1 MNGYLLLAIE
11 LAAILVVCVGVAL
24 FLGWVLGKRSA
35 RAKLAAEQDSSSTPE
50 TDALKASRVNEKKE
64 PTPLTSRAVPVI
76 AQTSPVTAQSPSPIV
91 ASASDPRQPVSSP
104 SPFAPSPSPTGN
116 TTPAATGT
124 AQPDPLNDHTISDD
138 SDVDTHMIPRISDQA
153 TSPAPE
159 PKAADPRLLEAEA
172 RANEAETKARDAETK
187 AREAEARVEEANQRA
202 REAEAKAQEA
212 EAKVEEAEAKVEEAG
227 QQITQADQRVTEA
240 EAKAQ
245 EADQMARAAE
255 TRAAE
260 AETRAQEANQHI
272 NDAEQARRQVV
283 ELEERINKQEI
294 DMARLENRA
303 TTAWDKTMPTLIE
316 RIESL
321 EDDLS
326 HARREAAELQAM
338 LTSERDQAT
347 PAPAPE
353 ADAEEE
359 ASEAEPVH
367 EDPVDEDTGQT
378 EVIKED
384 SWQTIGPGTG
394 AAQETP
400 IAFAS
405 STLPS
410 MQPAKEH
417 EEEDADTEPE
427 QDEESEDLE
436 SAEETADAK
445 ADAPEEAESASV
457 TAENATTEDAPAEDA
472 AKEAEPASVTAEDAA
487 TEDGSAEAVD
497 TDPVDESDKHEE
509 QQPTAEESVTEESA
523 EGEEPVVPSHEQLAP
538 TAAVEHEVEI
548 PDHDTQDEEPE
559 AHDEE
564 PEAHDEEPEDLE
576 PAAETT
582 DAKDDTP
589 EEAESASVTAENAT
603 TEDAPAEDAAKEAEP
618 ASVTAE
624 DAATEDGSAE
634 AVDTDPVDESDKHEE
649 QQPTAEESVTEES
662 AEGEEPVVPSHEQ
675 LAPTAAVEHEVEI
688 PDHDTQG
695 EEPEDLE
702 PAEETADA
710 KADAPEEA
718 EQDEEATETRL
729 MPLIPEPTFTD
740 FDELTAAWK
749 ARETVRPEKKPQSTT
764 HTTTAW
770 PEPEDAEAVTATR
783 LIPVIKDEDPAPRTN
798 GTNDL
803 EALTDTGSFARL
815 IATGP
820 APEAPSFTAPLDI
833 PGTEYLT
840 PSTPAYPVTAH
851 HDDATIPDIPRITAP
866 IAQPFDTKQN
876 EATPDSRHDATPSTT
891 DLLIDETDVDE
902 VPVTAGLAE
911 PEPAADPRINAGHII
926 APQFSMT
933 KEHDGILRSPLERAG
948 QQISI
953 SLEEDYTLADPID
966 DEIEVMDAPEEEFP
980 VGVGIPPEDY
990 PRVR

>member
-11 LAAILVVCVGVAL
+11 LAAILVVCVGLAL

-35 RAKLAAEQDSSSTPE
+35 RAKLAAEQDSSQTPA
-50 TDALKASRVNEKKE
+50 TDALKTSRGEEKKE
-64 PTPLTSRAVPVI
+64 PAPLTSRAVPVT
-76 AQTSPVTAQSPSPIV
+76 AQTSPVTTQPPSPIV
-91 ASASDPRQPVSSP
+91 ASASDPQQPVSSP

-116 TTPAATGT
+116 AAPAETGT
-124 AQPDPLNDHTISDD
+124 ARPDPLNDRTISDD
-138 SDVDTHMIPRISDQA
+138 SAVDTHLIPRIADQT

-159 PKAADPRLLEAEA
+159 PKASDPRLLDAEA
-172 RANEAETKARDAETK
+172 RANEAESKARDAESKTRDAETK
-187 AREAEARVEEANQRA
+187 AREAEARIEEANQRA

-212 EAKVEEAEAKVEEAG
+212 EAKVEAAEAKVEEAG
-227 QQITQADQRVTEA
+227 QQITQADQRVSEA

-245 EADQMARAAE
+245 EANQMARAAE

-260 AETRAQEANQHI
+260 AETRVQEANQRI

-338 LTSERDQAT
+338 LASERDQAT
-347 PAPAPE
+347 PTPAPE
-353 ADAEEE
+353 ADTEEE
-359 ASEAEPVH
+359 TSEGEPVH
-367 EDPVDEDTGQT
+367 EDTGQT

-410 MQPAKEH
+410 MQPAKE
-417 EEEDADTEPE
+417 D
-427 QDEESEDLE
+427 
-436 SAEETADAK
+436 
-445 ADAPEEAESASV
+445 
-457 TAENATTEDAPAEDA
+457 
-472 AKEAEPASVTAEDAA
+472 
-487 TEDGSAEAVD
+487 
-497 TDPVDESDKHEE
+497 
-509 QQPTAEESVTEESA
+509 
-523 EGEEPVVPSHEQLAP
+523 EGE
-538 TAAVEHEVEI
+538 
-548 PDHDTQDEEPE
+548 
-559 AHDEE
+559 
-564 PEAHDEEPEDLE
+564 
-576 PAAETT
+576 
-582 DAKDDTP
+582 
-589 EEAESASVTAENAT
+589 N
-603 TEDAPAEDAAKEAEP
+603 
-618 ASVTAE
+618 
-624 DAATEDGSAE
+624 
-634 AVDTDPVDESDKHEE
+634 
-649 QQPTAEESVTEES
+649 
-662 AEGEEPVVPSHEQ
+662 
-675 LAPTAAVEHEVEI
+675 
-688 PDHDTQG
+688 

-710 KADAPEEA
+710 EEAADIKAAATEKPEPANVTAEDAPAEDTPEEDAPAEAMDTDPVDEKTEENEEQQPTAEESITEDSTENEEPDVHSHEQLAPTAVVEHEVEIPDHDTHDEEPADLESAEEA
-718 EQDEEATETRL
+718 ADTEETADTKVAATEEPEPDEEATETRL
-729 MPLIPEPTFTD
+729 MPLIPEPTFTN

-749 ARETVRPEKKPQSTT
+749 ARETVRSEEKPQSTS
-764 HTTTAW
+764 HTTAW
-770 PEPEDAEAVTATR
+770 PEPDDVEAVTATR
-783 LIPVIKDEDPAPRTN
+783 LIPVIKEEEPAPRPN
-798 GTNDL
+798 GKDDL

-840 PSTPAYPVTAH
+840 PSTPAYPVTTH

-866 IAQPFDTKQN
+866 IAQPFEAKQDD
-876 EATPDSRHDATPSTT
+876 ATPDSRHDATPSKS
-891 DLLIDETDVDE
+891 DLLIDETEVDE

-911 PEPAADPRINAGHII
+911 PEPAADPRVNAGHII

-933 KEHDGILRSPLERAG
+933 KEHDGILRSPLERKG

-966 DEIEVMDAPEEEFP
+966 EEIEVMDAPEEEFP

-990 PRVR
+990 PRAR

>member
-11 LAAILVVCVGVAL
+11 LAAILVVLVGLAL

-35 RAKLAAEQDSSSTPE
+35 RAKLAAEQDSSQTPA
-50 TDALKASRVNEKKE
+50 TDALKTSRVEEKKE
-64 PTPLTSRAVPVI
+64 PTPLTSRAVPVT
-76 AQTSPVTAQSPSPIV
+76 AQTSPVTTQPPSPIV
-91 ASASDPRQPVSSP
+91 ASASDPQQPVSSP

-116 TTPAATGT
+116 AAPAETGT
-124 AQPDPLNDHTISDD
+124 ARPDPLNDRTISDD
-138 SDVDTHMIPRISDQA
+138 SAVDTHLIPRIADQT

-159 PKAADPRLLEAEA
+159 PKASDPRLLDAEA
-172 RANEAETKARDAETK
+172 RANEAESKARDAESKTRDAETK
-187 AREAEARVEEANQRA
+187 AREAEARIEEANQRA

-212 EAKVEEAEAKVEEAG
+212 EAKVEAAEAKVEEAG
-227 QQITQADQRVTEA
+227 QQITQADQRVSEA

-245 EADQMARAAE
+245 EANQMARAAE

-260 AETRAQEANQHI
+260 AETRVQEANQRI

-338 LTSERDQAT
+338 LASERDQAT
-347 PAPAPE
+347 PTPAPE
-353 ADAEEE
+353 ADTEEE

-367 EDPVDEDTGQT
+367 EDTGQT

-410 MQPAKEH
+410 MQPAKEDEGEN
-417 EEEDADTEPE
+417 EEP
-427 QDEESEDLE
+427 EDLE
-436 SAEETADAK
+436 PAEEAADVK
-445 ADAPEEAESASV
+445 AAATEKPEPANV
-457 TAENATTEDAPAEDA
+457 TAEDAPAEDTP
-472 AKEAEPASVTAEDAA
+472 EEDAP
-487 TEDGSAEAVD
+487 AEAVD
-497 TDPVDESDKHEE
+497 TDPVDETEENEE
-509 QQPTAEESVTEESA
+509 QQPTAEESITEDSTES
-523 EGEEPVVPSHEQLAP
+523 EEPDVHSHEQLAP
-538 TAAVEHEVEI
+538 TAVVEHEVEI
-548 PDHDTQDEEPE
+548 PDHDT
-559 AHDEE
+559 HDEE
-564 PEAHDEEPEDLE
+564 PA
-576 PAAETT
+576 
-582 DAKDDTP
+582 
-589 EEAESASVTAENAT
+589 
-603 TEDAPAEDAAKEAEP
+603 
-618 ASVTAE
+618 
-624 DAATEDGSAE
+624 
-634 AVDTDPVDESDKHEE
+634 
-649 QQPTAEESVTEES
+649 
-662 AEGEEPVVPSHEQ
+662 
-675 LAPTAAVEHEVEI
+675 
-688 PDHDTQG
+688 
-695 EEPEDLE
+695 DLE
-702 PAEETADA
+702 PAEGTPDAEETADTKVA
-710 KADAPEEA
+710 ATKESEPE
-718 EQDEEATETRL
+718 QEATETRL
-729 MPLIPEPTFTD
+729 MPLIPEPTFTN

-749 ARETVRPEKKPQSTT
+749 ARETVRSEEKPQSTS

-770 PEPEDAEAVTATR
+770 PEPEDVEAVTATR
-783 LIPVIKDEDPAPRTN
+783 LIPVIKEEEPAPRPN
-798 GTNDL
+798 GKDDL

-840 PSTPAYPVTAH
+840 PSTPAYPVTTH

-866 IAQPFDTKQN
+866 IAQPFEAKQDD
-876 EATPDSRHDATPSTT
+876 ATPDSRHDATPSKS
-891 DLLIDETDVDE
+891 DLLIDETEVDE

-911 PEPAADPRINAGHII
+911 PEPAADPRVNAGHII

-933 KEHDGILRSPLERAG
+933 KEHDGILRSPLERKG

-966 DEIEVMDAPEEEFP
+966 EEIEVMDAPEEEFP

-990 PRVR
+990 PRAR

>member
-11 LAAILVVCVGVAL
+11 LAAILVVCVGLAL

-35 RAKLAAEQDSSSTPE
+35 RAKLAAEQDSSQTPA
-50 TDALKASRVNEKKE
+50 TDALKTSRVEEKKE
-64 PTPLTSRAVPVI
+64 PTPLTSRAVPVT
-76 AQTSPVTAQSPSPIV
+76 AQTSPVTTQPPSPIV
-91 ASASDPRQPVSSP
+91 ASASDPQQPVSSP

-116 TTPAATGT
+116 AAPAETGT
-124 AQPDPLNDHTISDD
+124 ARPDPLNDRTISDD
-138 SDVDTHMIPRISDQA
+138 SAVDTHLIPRIADQT

-159 PKAADPRLLEAEA
+159 PKASDPRLLDAEA
-172 RANEAETKARDAETK
+172 RANEAESKARDAETK
-187 AREAEARVEEANQRA
+187 AREAEARIEEANQRA

-212 EAKVEEAEAKVEEAG
+212 EAKVEAAEAKVEEAG
-227 QQITQADQRVTEA
+227 QQITQADQRVSEA

-245 EADQMARAAE
+245 EANQMARAAE

-260 AETRAQEANQHI
+260 AETRVQEANQHI

-338 LTSERDQAT
+338 LASERDQAT
-347 PAPAPE
+347 PTPAPE
-353 ADAEEE
+353 ADTEEE

-367 EDPVDEDTGQT
+367 EDTGQT

-410 MQPAKEH
+410 MQPAKEDEGEN
-417 EEEDADTEPE
+417 EEP
-427 QDEESEDLE
+427 EDLE
-436 SAEETADAK
+436 PAEEAADVK
-445 ADAPEEAESASV
+445 AAATEKPEPANV
-457 TAENATTEDAPAEDA
+457 TAEDAPAEDTP
-472 AKEAEPASVTAEDAA
+472 EED
-487 TEDGSAEAVD
+487 TPAEAVD
-497 TDPVDESDKHEE
+497 TDPVDETEENEE
-509 QQPTAEESVTEESA
+509 QQPTAEESITEDSTES
-523 EGEEPVVPSHEQLAP
+523 EEPDVHSHEQLAP
-538 TAAVEHEVEI
+538 TAVVEHEVEI
-548 PDHDTQDEEPE
+548 PDHDT
-559 AHDEE
+559 HDEE
-564 PEAHDEEPEDLE
+564 PA
-576 PAAETT
+576 
-582 DAKDDTP
+582 
-589 EEAESASVTAENAT
+589 
-603 TEDAPAEDAAKEAEP
+603 
-618 ASVTAE
+618 
-624 DAATEDGSAE
+624 
-634 AVDTDPVDESDKHEE
+634 
-649 QQPTAEESVTEES
+649 
-662 AEGEEPVVPSHEQ
+662 
-675 LAPTAAVEHEVEI
+675 
-688 PDHDTQG
+688 
-695 EEPEDLE
+695 DLE
-702 PAEETADA
+702 PAEETPDAEETADTKVA
-710 KADAPEEA
+710 ATKESEPE
-718 EQDEEATETRL
+718 QEATETRL
-729 MPLIPEPTFTD
+729 MPLIPEPTFTN

-749 ARETVRPEKKPQSTT
+749 ARETVRSEEKPQSTS

-770 PEPEDAEAVTATR
+770 PEPEDVEAVTATR
-783 LIPVIKDEDPAPRTN
+783 LIPVIKEEEPAPRPN
-798 GTNDL
+798 GKDDL

-840 PSTPAYPVTAH
+840 PSTPAYPVTTH

-866 IAQPFDTKQN
+866 IAQPFEAKQDD
-876 EATPDSRHDATPSTT
+876 ATPDSRHDATPSKS
-891 DLLIDETDVDE
+891 DLLIDETEVDE

-911 PEPAADPRINAGHII
+911 PEPAADPRVNAGHII

-933 KEHDGILRSPLERAG
+933 KEHDGILRSPLERKG

-953 SLEEDYTLADPID
+953 SLEEDYTLADPINE
-966 DEIEVMDAPEEEFP
+966 EIEVMDAPEEEFP

-990 PRVR
+990 PRAR

>member
-11 LAAILVVCVGVAL
+11 LAAILVVCVGLAL

-35 RAKLAAEQDSSSTPE
+35 RAKLAAEQDSSQMPA
-50 TDALKASRVNEKKE
+50 TDALKTSRVEEKKE
-64 PTPLTSRAVPVI
+64 PTPLTSRAVPVT
-76 AQTSPVTAQSPSPIV
+76 AQTSPVTTQSPSPIV
-91 ASASDPRQPVSSP
+91 ASASDPQQPVSSP

-116 TTPAATGT
+116 AAPAETGT
-124 AQPDPLNDHTISDD
+124 ARPDPLNDRTISDD
-138 SDVDTHMIPRISDQA
+138 SAVDTHLIPRIADQT

-159 PKAADPRLLEAEA
+159 PKASDPRLLDAEA
-172 RANEAETKARDAETK
+172 RANEAESK
-187 AREAEARVEEANQRA
+187 AREAEARIEEANQRA

-212 EAKVEEAEAKVEEAG
+212 EAKVEAAEAKVEEAG
-227 QQITQADQRVTEA
+227 QQITQADQRVSEA
-240 EAKAQ
+240 KAKAQ

-260 AETRAQEANQHI
+260 AETRMQEANQHI

-338 LTSERDQAT
+338 LASERDQAT
-347 PAPAPE
+347 PTPAPE
-353 ADAEEE
+353 ADTEEE
-359 ASEAEPVH
+359 TSEAEPVH
-367 EDPVDEDTGQT
+367 EDIVDEDTGQT

-410 MQPAKEH
+410 MQPAKEDEGEN
-417 EEEDADTEPE
+417 EEP
-427 QDEESEDLE
+427 EDLE
-436 SAEETADAK
+436 SAEETADTEA
-445 ADAPEEAESASV
+445 AATEEPEPTSV
-457 TAENATTEDAPAEDA
+457 TAEDAPAEDSP
-472 AKEAEPASVTAEDAA
+472 E
-487 TEDGSAEAVD
+487 EAVD
-497 TDPVDESDKHEE
+497 TDPVDEKTDETDETEE
-509 QQPTAEESVTEESA
+509 QQPTAKESATEESA
-523 EGEEPVVPSHEQLAP
+523 EGEEPDVHSHEQLAP
-538 TAAVEHEVEI
+538 TAVVEHEVEI
-548 PDHDTQDEEPE
+548 PDHDT
-559 AHDEE
+559 HDEE
-564 PEAHDEEPEDLE
+564 PA
-576 PAAETT
+576 
-582 DAKDDTP
+582 
-589 EEAESASVTAENAT
+589 
-603 TEDAPAEDAAKEAEP
+603 
-618 ASVTAE
+618 
-624 DAATEDGSAE
+624 
-634 AVDTDPVDESDKHEE
+634 
-649 QQPTAEESVTEES
+649 
-662 AEGEEPVVPSHEQ
+662 
-675 LAPTAAVEHEVEI
+675 
-688 PDHDTQG
+688 
-695 EEPEDLE
+695 DLE
-702 PAEETADA
+702 PAEETPDTNETADTKVA
-710 KADAPEEA
+710 ATEEPEP
-718 EQDEEATETRL
+718 DEEATETRL
-729 MPLIPEPTFTD
+729 MPLIPEPTFTN

-749 ARETVRPEKKPQSTT
+749 ARETVRSEEKPQSTS
-764 HTTTAW
+764 HTTAW
-770 PEPEDAEAVTATR
+770 PEPEDVEAVTATR
-783 LIPVIKDEDPAPRTN
+783 LIPVIKEKEPAPRPN
-798 GTNDL
+798 RKDDL

-840 PSTPAYPVTAH
+840 PTTPAYPVTTH

-866 IAQPFDTKQN
+866 IAQPFEAKQDD
-876 EATPDSRHDATPSTT
+876 ATPDSRHDATPSKS
-891 DLLIDETDVDE
+891 DLLIDETEVDE

-911 PEPAADPRINAGHII
+911 PEPAADPRVNAGHII

-933 KEHDGILRSPLERAG
+933 KEHDGILRSPLERKG

-966 DEIEVMDAPEEEFP
+966 EEIEVMDAPEEEFP

-990 PRVR
+990 PRAR

>member
-11 LAAILVVCVGVAL
+11 LAAILVVCVGLAL

-35 RAKLAAEQDSSSTPE
+35 RAKLAAEQDSSQTPA
-50 TDALKASRVNEKKE
+50 TDALKTSRVEEKKE
-64 PTPLTSRAVPVI
+64 PTPLTSRAVPVT
-76 AQTSPVTAQSPSPIV
+76 AQTSPVTTQPPSPIV
-91 ASASDPRQPVSSP
+91 ASASDPQQPVSSP

-116 TTPAATGT
+116 AAPAETGT
-124 AQPDPLNDHTISDD
+124 ARPDPLNDRTISDD
-138 SDVDTHMIPRISDQA
+138 SAVDTHLIPRIADQT

-159 PKAADPRLLEAEA
+159 PKASDPRLLDAEA
-172 RANEAETKARDAETK
+172 RANEAESKARDAETK
-187 AREAEARVEEANQRA
+187 AREAEARIEEANQRA

-212 EAKVEEAEAKVEEAG
+212 EAKVEAAEAKVEEAG
-227 QQITQADQRVTEA
+227 QQITQADQRVSEA

-245 EADQMARAAE
+245 EANQMARAAE

-260 AETRAQEANQHI
+260 AETRVQEANQHI

-338 LTSERDQAT
+338 LASERDQAT
-347 PAPAPE
+347 PTPAPE
-353 ADAEEE
+353 ADTEEE
-359 ASEAEPVH
+359 VSEAEPVH
-367 EDPVDEDTGQT
+367 EDTGQT

-410 MQPAKEH
+410 MQPAKEDEGEN
-417 EEEDADTEPE
+417 EEP
-427 QDEESEDLE
+427 EDLE
-436 SAEETADAK
+436 PAEEAADVK
-445 ADAPEEAESASV
+445 AAATEKPEPANV
-457 TAENATTEDAPAEDA
+457 TAEDAPAEDTP
-472 AKEAEPASVTAEDAA
+472 EEDAP
-487 TEDGSAEAVD
+487 AEAVD
-497 TDPVDESDKHEE
+497 TDPVDEKTEEAEE
-509 QQPTAEESVTEESA
+509 QQPTAEESITEDSTES
-523 EGEEPVVPSHEQLAP
+523 EEPDVHSHEQLAP
-538 TAAVEHEVEI
+538 TAVVEHEVEI
-548 PDHDTQDEEPE
+548 PDHDT
-559 AHDEE
+559 HDEE
-564 PEAHDEEPEDLE
+564 PA
-576 PAAETT
+576 
-582 DAKDDTP
+582 
-589 EEAESASVTAENAT
+589 
-603 TEDAPAEDAAKEAEP
+603 
-618 ASVTAE
+618 
-624 DAATEDGSAE
+624 
-634 AVDTDPVDESDKHEE
+634 
-649 QQPTAEESVTEES
+649 
-662 AEGEEPVVPSHEQ
+662 
-675 LAPTAAVEHEVEI
+675 
-688 PDHDTQG
+688 
-695 EEPEDLE
+695 DLE
-702 PAEETADA
+702 PAEETPDAEETADTKVA
-710 KADAPEEA
+710 ATKESEPE
-718 EQDEEATETRL
+718 QEATETRL
-729 MPLIPEPTFTD
+729 MPLIPEPTFTN

-749 ARETVRPEKKPQSTT
+749 ARETVRSEEKPQSTS

-770 PEPEDAEAVTATR
+770 PEPEDVEAVTATR
-783 LIPVIKDEDPAPRTN
+783 LIPVIKEEEPAPRPN
-798 GTNDL
+798 GKDDL

-840 PSTPAYPVTAH
+840 PSTPAYPVTTH

-866 IAQPFDTKQN
+866 IAQPFEAKQDD
-876 EATPDSRHDATPSTT
+876 ATPDSRHDATPSKS
-891 DLLIDETDVDE
+891 DLLIDETEVDE

-911 PEPAADPRINAGHII
+911 PEPAADPRVNAGHII

-933 KEHDGILRSPLERAG
+933 KEHDGILRSPLERKG

-966 DEIEVMDAPEEEFP
+966 EEIEVMDAPEEEFP

-990 PRVR
+990 PRAR

>member
-11 LAAILVVCVGVAL
+11 LAAILVVCVGLAL

-35 RAKLAAEQDSSSTPE
+35 RAKLAAEQDSSQTPA
-50 TDALKASRVNEKKE
+50 TDALKTSRVEEKKE
-64 PTPLTSRAVPVI
+64 PTPLTSRAVPVT
-76 AQTSPVTAQSPSPIV
+76 AQTSPVTTQPPSPIV
-91 ASASDPRQPVSSP
+91 ASASDPQQPVSSP

-116 TTPAATGT
+116 AAPAETGT
-124 AQPDPLNDHTISDD
+124 ARPDPLNDRTISDD
-138 SDVDTHMIPRISDQA
+138 SAVDTHLIPRIADQT

-159 PKAADPRLLEAEA
+159 PKASDPRLLDAEA
-172 RANEAETKARDAETK
+172 RANEAESKARDAETK
-187 AREAEARVEEANQRA
+187 AREAEARIEEANQRA

-212 EAKVEEAEAKVEEAG
+212 EAKVEAAEAKVEEAG
-227 QQITQADQRVTEA
+227 QQITQADQRVSEA

-245 EADQMARAAE
+245 EANQMARAAE

-260 AETRAQEANQHI
+260 AETRVQEANQHI

-338 LTSERDQAT
+338 LASERDQAT
-347 PAPAPE
+347 PTPAPE
-353 ADAEEE
+353 ADTEEE

-367 EDPVDEDTGQT
+367 EDTGQT

-410 MQPAKEH
+410 MQPAKEDEGEN
-417 EEEDADTEPE
+417 EEP
-427 QDEESEDLE
+427 EDLE
-436 SAEETADAK
+436 PAEEAADVK
-445 ADAPEEAESASV
+445 AAATEKPEPANV
-457 TAENATTEDAPAEDA
+457 TAEDAPAEDT
-472 AKEAEPASVTAEDAA
+472 P
-487 TEDGSAEAVD
+487 AEAVD
-497 TDPVDESDKHEE
+497 TDPVDETEENEE
-509 QQPTAEESVTEESA
+509 QQPTAEESITEDSTES
-523 EGEEPVVPSHEQLAP
+523 EEPDVHSHEQLAP
-538 TAAVEHEVEI
+538 TAVVEHEVEI
-548 PDHDTQDEEPE
+548 PDHDT
-559 AHDEE
+559 HDEE
-564 PEAHDEEPEDLE
+564 PA
-576 PAAETT
+576 
-582 DAKDDTP
+582 
-589 EEAESASVTAENAT
+589 
-603 TEDAPAEDAAKEAEP
+603 
-618 ASVTAE
+618 
-624 DAATEDGSAE
+624 
-634 AVDTDPVDESDKHEE
+634 
-649 QQPTAEESVTEES
+649 
-662 AEGEEPVVPSHEQ
+662 
-675 LAPTAAVEHEVEI
+675 
-688 PDHDTQG
+688 
-695 EEPEDLE
+695 DLE
-702 PAEETADA
+702 PAEETPDAEETADTKVA
-710 KADAPEEA
+710 ATKESEPE
-718 EQDEEATETRL
+718 QEATETRL
-729 MPLIPEPTFTD
+729 MPLIPEPTFTN

-749 ARETVRPEKKPQSTT
+749 ARETVRSEEKPQSTS

-770 PEPEDAEAVTATR
+770 PEPEDVEAVTATR
-783 LIPVIKDEDPAPRTN
+783 LIPVIKEEEPAPRPN
-798 GTNDL
+798 GKDDL

-840 PSTPAYPVTAH
+840 PSTPAYPVTTH

-866 IAQPFDTKQN
+866 IAQPFEAKQDD
-876 EATPDSRHDATPSTT
+876 ATPDSRHDATPSKS
-891 DLLIDETDVDE
+891 DLLIDETEVDE

-911 PEPAADPRINAGHII
+911 PEPAADPRVNAGHII

-933 KEHDGILRSPLERAG
+933 KEHDGILRSPLERKG

-953 SLEEDYTLADPID
+953 SLEEDYTLADPINE
-966 DEIEVMDAPEEEFP
+966 EIEVMDAPEEEFP

-990 PRVR
+990 PRAR

>member
-11 LAAILVVCVGVAL
+11 LAAILVVCVGLAL

-35 RAKLAAEQDSSSTPE
+35 RAKLAAEQDSSQTPA
-50 TDALKASRVNEKKE
+50 TDALKTSRVEEKKE
-64 PTPLTSRAVPVI
+64 PTPLTSRAVPVT
-76 AQTSPVTAQSPSPIV
+76 AQTSPVTTQPPSPIV
-91 ASASDPRQPVSSP
+91 ASASDPQQPVSSP

-116 TTPAATGT
+116 AAPAETGT
-124 AQPDPLNDHTISDD
+124 ARPDPLNDRTISDD
-138 SDVDTHMIPRISDQA
+138 SAVDTHLIPRIADQT

-159 PKAADPRLLEAEA
+159 PKASDPRLLDAEA
-172 RANEAETKARDAETK
+172 RANEAESKARDAETK
-187 AREAEARVEEANQRA
+187 AREAEARIEEANQRA
-202 REAEAKAQEA
+202 REAEAKTQEA
-212 EAKVEEAEAKVEEAG
+212 EAKVEAAEAKVEEAG
-227 QQITQADQRVTEA
+227 QQITQADQRVSEA

-245 EADQMARAAE
+245 EANQMARAAE

-260 AETRAQEANQHI
+260 AETRVQEANQHI

-338 LTSERDQAT
+338 LASERDQAT
-347 PAPAPE
+347 PTPAPE
-353 ADAEEE
+353 ADTEEE

-367 EDPVDEDTGQT
+367 EDTGQT

-410 MQPAKEH
+410 MQPAKEDEGEN
-417 EEEDADTEPE
+417 EEP
-427 QDEESEDLE
+427 EDLE
-436 SAEETADAK
+436 PAEEAADVK
-445 ADAPEEAESASV
+445 AAATEKPEPANV
-457 TAENATTEDAPAEDA
+457 TAEDAPAEDTP
-472 AKEAEPASVTAEDAA
+472 EEDAP
-487 TEDGSAEAVD
+487 AEAVD
-497 TDPVDESDKHEE
+497 TDPVDETEENEE
-509 QQPTAEESVTEESA
+509 QQPTAEESITEDSTES
-523 EGEEPVVPSHEQLAP
+523 EEPDVHSHEQLAP
-538 TAAVEHEVEI
+538 TAVVEHEVEI
-548 PDHDTQDEEPE
+548 PDHDT
-559 AHDEE
+559 HDEE
-564 PEAHDEEPEDLE
+564 PA
-576 PAAETT
+576 
-582 DAKDDTP
+582 
-589 EEAESASVTAENAT
+589 
-603 TEDAPAEDAAKEAEP
+603 
-618 ASVTAE
+618 
-624 DAATEDGSAE
+624 
-634 AVDTDPVDESDKHEE
+634 
-649 QQPTAEESVTEES
+649 
-662 AEGEEPVVPSHEQ
+662 
-675 LAPTAAVEHEVEI
+675 
-688 PDHDTQG
+688 
-695 EEPEDLE
+695 DLE
-702 PAEETADA
+702 PAEGTPDAEETADTKVA
-710 KADAPEEA
+710 ATKESEPE
-718 EQDEEATETRL
+718 QEATETRL
-729 MPLIPEPTFTD
+729 MPLIPEPTFTN

-749 ARETVRPEKKPQSTT
+749 ARETVRSEEKPQSTS

-770 PEPEDAEAVTATR
+770 PEPEDVEAVTATR
-783 LIPVIKDEDPAPRTN
+783 LIPVIKEEEPAPRPN
-798 GTNDL
+798 GKDDL

-840 PSTPAYPVTAH
+840 PSTPAYPVTTH

-866 IAQPFDTKQN
+866 IAQPFEAKQDD
-876 EATPDSRHDATPSTT
+876 ATPDSRHDATPSKS
-891 DLLIDETDVDE
+891 DLLIDETEVDE

-911 PEPAADPRINAGHII
+911 PEPAADPRVNAGHII

-933 KEHDGILRSPLERAG
+933 KEHDGILRSPLERKG

-966 DEIEVMDAPEEEFP
+966 EEIEVMDAPEEEFP

-990 PRVR
+990 PRAR

>member
-11 LAAILVVCVGVAL
+11 LAAILVVCVGLAL

-35 RAKLAAEQDSSSTPE
+35 RAKLAAEQDSSQTPA
-50 TDALKASRVNEKKE
+50 TDALKTSRVEEKKE
-64 PTPLTSRAVPVI
+64 PTPLTSRAVPVT
-76 AQTSPVTAQSPSPIV
+76 AQTSPVTTQPPSPIV
-91 ASASDPRQPVSSP
+91 ASASDPQQPVSSP

-116 TTPAATGT
+116 AAPAETGT
-124 AQPDPLNDHTISDD
+124 ARPDPLNDHTISDD
-138 SDVDTHMIPRISDQA
+138 SAVDTHLIPRIADQT

-159 PKAADPRLLEAEA
+159 PKASDPRLLDAEA
-172 RANEAETKARDAETK
+172 RANEAESKARDAETK
-187 AREAEARVEEANQRA
+187 TREAEARIEEANQRA

-212 EAKVEEAEAKVEEAG
+212 EAKVEAAEAKVEEAG
-227 QQITQADQRVTEA
+227 QQITQADQRVSEA

-245 EADQMARAAE
+245 EANQMARAAE

-260 AETRAQEANQHI
+260 AETRVQEANQHI

-338 LTSERDQAT
+338 LASERDQAT
-347 PAPAPE
+347 PTPAPE
-353 ADAEEE
+353 ADTEEE

-367 EDPVDEDTGQT
+367 EDTGQT

-410 MQPAKEH
+410 MQPAKEDEGEN
-417 EEEDADTEPE
+417 EEP
-427 QDEESEDLE
+427 EDLE
-436 SAEETADAK
+436 PAEEAADVK
-445 ADAPEEAESASV
+445 AAATEKPEPANV
-457 TAENATTEDAPAEDA
+457 TAEDAPAEDT
-472 AKEAEPASVTAEDAA
+472 P
-487 TEDGSAEAVD
+487 AEAVD
-497 TDPVDESDKHEE
+497 TDPVDETEENEE
-509 QQPTAEESVTEESA
+509 QQPTAEESITEDSTES
-523 EGEEPVVPSHEQLAP
+523 EEPDVHSHEQLAP
-538 TAAVEHEVEI
+538 TAVVEHEVEI
-548 PDHDTQDEEPE
+548 PDHDT
-559 AHDEE
+559 HDEE
-564 PEAHDEEPEDLE
+564 PA
-576 PAAETT
+576 
-582 DAKDDTP
+582 
-589 EEAESASVTAENAT
+589 
-603 TEDAPAEDAAKEAEP
+603 
-618 ASVTAE
+618 
-624 DAATEDGSAE
+624 
-634 AVDTDPVDESDKHEE
+634 
-649 QQPTAEESVTEES
+649 
-662 AEGEEPVVPSHEQ
+662 
-675 LAPTAAVEHEVEI
+675 
-688 PDHDTQG
+688 
-695 EEPEDLE
+695 DLE
-702 PAEETADA
+702 PAEGTPDAEETADTKVA
-710 KADAPEEA
+710 ATKESEPE
-718 EQDEEATETRL
+718 QEATETRL
-729 MPLIPEPTFTD
+729 MPLIPEPTFTN

-749 ARETVRPEKKPQSTT
+749 ARETVRSEEKPQSTS

-770 PEPEDAEAVTATR
+770 PEPEDVEAVTATR
-783 LIPVIKDEDPAPRTN
+783 LIPVIKEEEAAPRPN
-798 GTNDL
+798 GKDDL

-840 PSTPAYPVTAH
+840 PSTPAYPVTTH

-866 IAQPFDTKQN
+866 IAQPFEAKQDD
-876 EATPDSRHDATPSTT
+876 ATPDSRHDATPSKS
-891 DLLIDETDVDE
+891 DLLIDETEVDE

-911 PEPAADPRINAGHII
+911 PEPAADPRVNAGHII

-933 KEHDGILRSPLERAG
+933 KEHDGILRSPLERKG

-953 SLEEDYTLADPID
+953 SLEEDYTLADPINE
-966 DEIEVMDAPEEEFP
+966 EIEVMDAPEEEFP

-990 PRVR
+990 PRAR

>member
-11 LAAILVVCVGVAL
+11 LAAILVVCVGLAL

-35 RAKLAAEQDSSSTPE
+35 RAKLAAEQDSSQTPA
-50 TDALKASRVNEKKE
+50 TDALKTSRGEEKKE
-64 PTPLTSRAVPVI
+64 PAPLTSRAVPVT
-76 AQTSPVTAQSPSPIV
+76 AQTSPVTTQPPSPIV
-91 ASASDPRQPVSSP
+91 ASASDPQQPVSSP

-116 TTPAATGT
+116 AAPAETGT
-124 AQPDPLNDHTISDD
+124 ARPDPLNDRTISDD
-138 SDVDTHMIPRISDQA
+138 SAVDTHLIPRIADQT

-159 PKAADPRLLEAEA
+159 PKASDPRLLDAEA
-172 RANEAETKARDAETK
+172 RANEAEGK
-187 AREAEARVEEANQRA
+187 AREAEAMIEEANQRA

-212 EAKVEEAEAKVEEAG
+212 EAKVEAAEAKVEEAG
-227 QQITQADQRVTEA
+227 QQITQADQRVSEA

-260 AETRAQEANQHI
+260 AETRVQEANQRI

-338 LTSERDQAT
+338 LASERDQAT
-347 PAPAPE
+347 PTPAPE
-353 ADAEEE
+353 ADTEEE
-359 ASEAEPVH
+359 TSEAEPVH
-367 EDPVDEDTGQT
+367 EDIVDEDTGQT

-410 MQPAKEH
+410 MQPAKEDEGEN
-417 EEEDADTEPE
+417 EEP
-427 QDEESEDLE
+427 EDLE
-436 SAEETADAK
+436 PAEEAADVK
-445 ADAPEEAESASV
+445 AAATEKPEPTNV
-457 TAENATTEDAPAEDA
+457 TAEDAPAEDTP
-472 AKEAEPASVTAEDAA
+472 EEDAP
-487 TEDGSAEAVD
+487 AEAMD
-497 TDPVDESDKHEE
+497 TDPVDETEENEE
-509 QQPTAEESVTEESA
+509 QQPTAKESATEESA
-523 EGEEPVVPSHEQLAP
+523 EGEEPDVHSHEQLAP
-538 TAAVEHEVEI
+538 TAVVEHEVEI
-548 PDHDTQDEEPE
+548 PDHDT
-559 AHDEE
+559 HDEE
-564 PEAHDEEPEDLE
+564 PA
-576 PAAETT
+576 
-582 DAKDDTP
+582 
-589 EEAESASVTAENAT
+589 
-603 TEDAPAEDAAKEAEP
+603 
-618 ASVTAE
+618 
-624 DAATEDGSAE
+624 
-634 AVDTDPVDESDKHEE
+634 
-649 QQPTAEESVTEES
+649 
-662 AEGEEPVVPSHEQ
+662 
-675 LAPTAAVEHEVEI
+675 
-688 PDHDTQG
+688 
-695 EEPEDLE
+695 DLE
-702 PAEETADA
+702 PAEETPDTNETADTEET
-710 KADAPEEA
+710 ADTKVAATEEPEP
-718 EQDEEATETRL
+718 DEEATETRL
-729 MPLIPEPTFTD
+729 MPLIPEPTFTN

-749 ARETVRPEKKPQSTT
+749 ARETVRSEEKPQSTS
-764 HTTTAW
+764 HTTAW
-770 PEPEDAEAVTATR
+770 PEPEDVEAVTATR
-783 LIPVIKDEDPAPRTN
+783 LIPVIKDEEPAPRPN
-798 GTNDL
+798 GKDDL

-840 PSTPAYPVTAH
+840 PSTPAYPVTTH

-866 IAQPFDTKQN
+866 IAQPFEAKQDD
-876 EATPDSRHDATPSTT
+876 ATPDSRHDATPSKS
-891 DLLIDETDVDE
+891 DLLIDETEVDE

-911 PEPAADPRINAGHII
+911 PEPAADPRVNAGHII

-933 KEHDGILRSPLERAG
+933 KEHDGILRSPLERKG

-966 DEIEVMDAPEEEFP
+966 EEIEVMDAPEEEFP

-990 PRVR
+990 PRAR

>member
-1 MNGYLLLAIE
+1 M
-11 LAAILVVCVGVAL
+11 
-24 FLGWVLGKRSA
+24 
-35 RAKLAAEQDSSSTPE
+35 T
-50 TDALKASRVNEKKE
+50 
-64 PTPLTSRAVPVI
+64 
-76 AQTSPVTAQSPSPIV
+76 AQTSPVTTQSPSPIV
-91 ASASDPRQPVSSP
+91 ASASDPQQPVSSP

-116 TTPAATGT
+116 AAPAETGT
-124 AQPDPLNDHTISDD
+124 ARPDPLNDRTISDD
-138 SDVDTHMIPRISDQA
+138 SAVDTHLIPRIADQT

-159 PKAADPRLLEAEA
+159 PKASDPRLLDAEA
-172 RANEAETKARDAETK
+172 RANEAESKARDAETK
-187 AREAEARVEEANQRA
+187 AREAEARIEEANQRA

-212 EAKVEEAEAKVEEAG
+212 EAKVEAAEAKVEEAG
-227 QQITQADQRVTEA
+227 QQITQADQRVSEA

-245 EADQMARAAE
+245 EANQMARAAE

-260 AETRAQEANQHI
+260 AETRVQEANQHI

-338 LTSERDQAT
+338 LASERDQAT
-347 PAPAPE
+347 PTPAPE
-353 ADAEEE
+353 ADTEEE
-359 ASEAEPVH
+359 TSEGEPVH
-367 EDPVDEDTGQT
+367 EDTGQT

-410 MQPAKEH
+410 MQPAKEDEGEN
-417 EEEDADTEPE
+417 EEP
-427 QDEESEDLE
+427 EDLE
-436 SAEETADAK
+436 PAEEAADVK
-445 ADAPEEAESASV
+445 AAATEKPEPTNV
-457 TAENATTEDAPAEDA
+457 TAEDAPAEDTPEEDAPAEDA
-472 AKEAEPASVTAEDAA
+472 P
-487 TEDGSAEAVD
+487 AEAVD
-497 TDPVDESDKHEE
+497 TDPVDETEENEE
-509 QQPTAEESVTEESA
+509 QQPTAKESATEESA
-523 EGEEPVVPSHEQLAP
+523 EGEEPDVHSHEQLAP
-538 TAAVEHEVEI
+538 TAVVEHEVEI
-548 PDHDTQDEEPE
+548 PDHD

-564 PEAHDEEPEDLE
+564 PADLESADETADIKADATEEPE
-576 PAAETT
+576 P
-582 DAKDDTP
+582 
-589 EEAESASVTAENAT
+589 
-603 TEDAPAEDAAKEAEP
+603 
-618 ASVTAE
+618 
-624 DAATEDGSAE
+624 
-634 AVDTDPVDESDKHEE
+634 
-649 QQPTAEESVTEES
+649 
-662 AEGEEPVVPSHEQ
+662 
-675 LAPTAAVEHEVEI
+675 
-688 PDHDTQG
+688 
-695 EEPEDLE
+695 
-702 PAEETADA
+702 
-710 KADAPEEA
+710 
-718 EQDEEATETRL
+718 DEEATETRL
-729 MPLIPEPTFTD
+729 MPLIPEPTFTN

-749 ARETVRPEKKPQSTT
+749 AREAVRSEEKPQSTG

-783 LIPVIKDEDPAPRTN
+783 LIPVIKDEEPAPRPN
-798 GTNDL
+798 GKDDL

-833 PGTEYLT
+833 PETEYLT
-840 PSTPAYPVTAH
+840 PSMPAYPVTAH

-866 IAQPFDTKQN
+866 IAQPFEAKQDD
-876 EATPDSRHDATPSTT
+876 AAPDSRHDATPSKN
-891 DLLIDETDVDE
+891 DLLIDETEVDE

-911 PEPAADPRINAGHII
+911 PEPAADPRVNAGHII

-933 KEHDGILRSPLERAG
+933 KEHDGILRSPLERKG

-966 DEIEVMDAPEEEFP
+966 EEIEVMDAPEEEFP

-990 PRVR
+990 PRAR

>member
-11 LAAILVVCVGVAL
+11 LAAILVVCVGLAL

-35 RAKLAAEQDSSSTPE
+35 RAKLAAEQDSSQTPA
-50 TDALKASRVNEKKE
+50 TDALKTSRVEEKKE
-64 PTPLTSRAVPVI
+64 PTPLTSRAVPVT
-76 AQTSPVTAQSPSPIV
+76 AQTSPVTTQPPSPIV
-91 ASASDPRQPVSSP
+91 ASASDPQQPVSSP

-116 TTPAATGT
+116 AAPAETGT
-124 AQPDPLNDHTISDD
+124 ARPDPLNDRTISDD
-138 SDVDTHMIPRISDQA
+138 SAVDTHLIPRIADQT

-159 PKAADPRLLEAEA
+159 PKASDPRLLDAEA
-172 RANEAETKARDAETK
+172 RANEAESKARDAETK
-187 AREAEARVEEANQRA
+187 AREAEARIEEANQRA

-212 EAKVEEAEAKVEEAG
+212 EAKVEAAEAKVEEAG
-227 QQITQADQRVTEA
+227 QQITQADQRVSEA

-245 EADQMARAAE
+245 EANQMARAAE

-260 AETRAQEANQHI
+260 AETRVQEANQRI

-338 LTSERDQAT
+338 LASERDQAT
-347 PAPAPE
+347 PTPAPE
-353 ADAEEE
+353 ADTEEE

-367 EDPVDEDTGQT
+367 EDTGQT

-410 MQPAKEH
+410 MQPAKEDEGEN
-417 EEEDADTEPE
+417 EEP
-427 QDEESEDLE
+427 EDLE
-436 SAEETADAK
+436 PAEEAADVK
-445 ADAPEEAESASV
+445 AAATEKPEPANV
-457 TAENATTEDAPAEDA
+457 TAEDAPAEDTP
-472 AKEAEPASVTAEDAA
+472 EEDAP
-487 TEDGSAEAVD
+487 AEAVD
-497 TDPVDESDKHEE
+497 TDPVDETEENEE
-509 QQPTAEESVTEESA
+509 QQPTAEESITEDSTES
-523 EGEEPVVPSHEQLAP
+523 EEPDVHSHEQLAP
-538 TAAVEHEVEI
+538 TAVVEHEVEI
-548 PDHDTQDEEPE
+548 PDHDT
-559 AHDEE
+559 HDEE
-564 PEAHDEEPEDLE
+564 PA
-576 PAAETT
+576 
-582 DAKDDTP
+582 
-589 EEAESASVTAENAT
+589 
-603 TEDAPAEDAAKEAEP
+603 
-618 ASVTAE
+618 
-624 DAATEDGSAE
+624 
-634 AVDTDPVDESDKHEE
+634 
-649 QQPTAEESVTEES
+649 
-662 AEGEEPVVPSHEQ
+662 
-675 LAPTAAVEHEVEI
+675 
-688 PDHDTQG
+688 
-695 EEPEDLE
+695 DLE
-702 PAEETADA
+702 PAEETPDTNETADTEET
-710 KADAPEEA
+710 ADTKVAATKESEPE
-718 EQDEEATETRL
+718 QEATETRL
-729 MPLIPEPTFTD
+729 MPLIPEPTFTN

-749 ARETVRPEKKPQSTT
+749 ARETVRSEEKPQSTS

-770 PEPEDAEAVTATR
+770 PEPEDVEAVTATR
-783 LIPVIKDEDPAPRTN
+783 LIPVIKEEEPAPRPN
-798 GTNDL
+798 GKDDL

-840 PSTPAYPVTAH
+840 PSTPAYPVTTH

-866 IAQPFDTKQN
+866 IAQPFEAKQDD
-876 EATPDSRHDATPSTT
+876 ATPDSRHDATPSKS
-891 DLLIDETDVDE
+891 DLLIDETEVDE

-911 PEPAADPRINAGHII
+911 PEPAADPRVNAGHII

-933 KEHDGILRSPLERAG
+933 KEHDGILRSPLERKG

-953 SLEEDYTLADPID
+953 SLEEDYTLADPINE
-966 DEIEVMDAPEEEFP
+966 EIEVMDAPEEEFP

-990 PRVR
+990 PRAR

>member
-11 LAAILVVCVGVAL
+11 LAAILVVCVGLAL

-35 RAKLAAEQDSSSTPE
+35 RAKLAAEQDSSQTPA
-50 TDALKASRVNEKKE
+50 TDALKTSRVEEKKE
-64 PTPLTSRAVPVI
+64 PTPLTS
-76 AQTSPVTAQSPSPIV
+76 QTVPVTAQISPVTTQPPSPIV
-91 ASASDPRQPVSSP
+91 ASASDPQQPVSSP

-116 TTPAATGT
+116 ATPAETGT
-124 AQPDPLNDHTISDD
+124 ARPDPLNDHTISDD
-138 SDVDTHMIPRISDQA
+138 SAVDTHLIPRIADQT

-159 PKAADPRLLEAEA
+159 PEASDPRLLDAEA
-172 RANEAETKARDAETK
+172 RANEAESK
-187 AREAEARVEEANQRA
+187 AREAEAMIEEANQRA
-202 REAEAKAQEA
+202 RAAEAKAQEA
-212 EAKVEEAEAKVEEAG
+212 EAKVEAAEAKVEEAG
-227 QQITQADQRVTEA
+227 QQITQADQRVSEA

-260 AETRAQEANQHI
+260 AETRVQEANQHI

-338 LTSERDQAT
+338 LASERDQAT
-347 PAPAPE
+347 PTPAPE
-353 ADAEEE
+353 ADTEEE

-367 EDPVDEDTGQT
+367 EDIVDEATGQT

-394 AAQETP
+394 ATQETP

-410 MQPAKEH
+410 MQPATEDEGEN
-417 EEEDADTEPE
+417 EEP
-427 QDEESEDLE
+427 EDLE
-436 SAEETADAK
+436 SAEETADA
-445 ADAPEEAESASV
+445 EEAADTEETADTKAAATEEPEPTSV
-457 TAENATTEDAPAEDA
+457 TAEDAPAEDTPEEA
-472 AKEAEPASVTAEDAA
+472 APAEP
-487 TEDGSAEAVD
+487 VD
-497 TDPVDESDKHEE
+497 TDPVDEKTDGTEENEE
-509 QQPTAEESVTEESA
+509 QQPTAEESATEESA
-523 EGEEPVVPSHEQLAP
+523 A
-538 TAAVEHEVEI
+538 T
-548 PDHDTQDEEPE
+548 EEPE
-559 AHDEE
+559 
-564 PEAHDEEPEDLE
+564 P
-576 PAAETT
+576 
-582 DAKDDTP
+582 
-589 EEAESASVTAENAT
+589 
-603 TEDAPAEDAAKEAEP
+603 
-618 ASVTAE
+618 
-624 DAATEDGSAE
+624 
-634 AVDTDPVDESDKHEE
+634 
-649 QQPTAEESVTEES
+649 
-662 AEGEEPVVPSHEQ
+662 
-675 LAPTAAVEHEVEI
+675 
-688 PDHDTQG
+688 
-695 EEPEDLE
+695 
-702 PAEETADA
+702 
-710 KADAPEEA
+710 
-718 EQDEEATETRL
+718 DEEATETRL
-729 MPLIPEPTFTD
+729 MPLIPEPTFTN

-749 ARETVRPEKKPQSTT
+749 ERETVRSEEKPQSTS
-764 HTTTAW
+764 HTTAW
-770 PEPEDAEAVTATR
+770 PEPEDVEAVTATR
-783 LIPVIKDEDPAPRTN
+783 LIPVIKDEEPAPRPN
-798 GTNDL
+798 GKDDL

-866 IAQPFDTKQN
+866 IAQPFEAKQDD
-876 EATPDSRHDATPSTT
+876 ATPDSRHDATPSKS
-891 DLLIDETDVDE
+891 DLLIDETEVDE

-911 PEPAADPRINAGHII
+911 PEPAADPRVNAGHII

-933 KEHDGILRSPLERAG
+933 KEHDGILRSPLERKG

-966 DEIEVMDAPEEEFP
+966 EEIEVMDAPEEEFP

-990 PRVR
+990 PRAR

>member
-11 LAAILVVCVGVAL
+11 LAAILVVCVGLAL

-35 RAKLAAEQDSSSTPE
+35 RAKLAAEQDSSQTPA
-50 TDALKASRVNEKKE
+50 TDALKTSRGEEKKE
-64 PTPLTSRAVPVI
+64 PAPLTSRAVPVT
-76 AQTSPVTAQSPSPIV
+76 AQTSPVTTQPPSPIV
-91 ASASDPRQPVSSP
+91 ASASDPQQPVSSP

-116 TTPAATGT
+116 AAPAETGT
-124 AQPDPLNDHTISDD
+124 ARPDPLNDRTISDD
-138 SDVDTHMIPRISDQA
+138 SAVDTHLIPRIADQT

-159 PKAADPRLLEAEA
+159 PKASDPRLLDAEA
-172 RANEAETKARDAETK
+172 RANEAESKARDAETK
-187 AREAEARVEEANQRA
+187 AREAEARIEEANQRA

-212 EAKVEEAEAKVEEAG
+212 EAKVEAAEAKVEEAG
-227 QQITQADQRVTEA
+227 QQITQADQRVSEA

-245 EADQMARAAE
+245 EANQMARAAE

-260 AETRAQEANQHI
+260 AETRVQEANQHI

-338 LTSERDQAT
+338 LASERDQAT
-347 PAPAPE
+347 PTPAPE
-353 ADAEEE
+353 ADTEEE
-359 ASEAEPVH
+359 TSEGEPVH
-367 EDPVDEDTGQT
+367 EDTGQT
-378 EVIKED
+378 GVIKED

-410 MQPAKEH
+410 MQPAKEDEGEN
-417 EEEDADTEPE
+417 EEP
-427 QDEESEDLE
+427 EDLE
-436 SAEETADAK
+436 PAEEAADIK
-445 ADAPEEAESASV
+445 AAATEKPEPANV
-457 TAENATTEDAPAEDA
+457 TAEDAPAEDTP
-472 AKEAEPASVTAEDAA
+472 EEDAP
-487 TEDGSAEAVD
+487 AEAVD
-497 TDPVDESDKHEE
+497 TDPVDEKTEENEE
-509 QQPTAEESVTEESA
+509 QQPTAEESITEDSTES
-523 EGEEPVVPSHEQLAP
+523 EEPDVHSHEQLAP
-538 TAAVEHEVEI
+538 TAVVEHEVEI
-548 PDHDTQDEEPE
+548 PDHDT
-559 AHDEE
+559 HDEE
-564 PEAHDEEPEDLE
+564 PA
-576 PAAETT
+576 
-582 DAKDDTP
+582 
-589 EEAESASVTAENAT
+589 
-603 TEDAPAEDAAKEAEP
+603 
-618 ASVTAE
+618 
-624 DAATEDGSAE
+624 
-634 AVDTDPVDESDKHEE
+634 
-649 QQPTAEESVTEES
+649 
-662 AEGEEPVVPSHEQ
+662 
-675 LAPTAAVEHEVEI
+675 
-688 PDHDTQG
+688 
-695 EEPEDLE
+695 DLE
-702 PAEETADA
+702 PAEETPDTNETADTKVA
-710 KADAPEEA
+710 ATEEPEP
-718 EQDEEATETRL
+718 DEEATETRL
-729 MPLIPEPTFTD
+729 MPLIPEPTFTN

-749 ARETVRPEKKPQSTT
+749 ARETVRSEEKPQSTS
-764 HTTTAW
+764 HTTAW
-770 PEPEDAEAVTATR
+770 PEPEDVEAVTATR
-783 LIPVIKDEDPAPRTN
+783 LIPVIKDEEPAPRPN
-798 GTNDL
+798 GKDDL

-840 PSTPAYPVTAH
+840 PSTPAYPVTTH

-866 IAQPFDTKQN
+866 IAQPFEAKQDD
-876 EATPDSRHDATPSTT
+876 ATPDSRHDATPSKS
-891 DLLIDETDVDE
+891 DLLIDETEVDE

-911 PEPAADPRINAGHII
+911 PEPAADPRVNAGHII

-933 KEHDGILRSPLERAG
+933 KEHDGILRSPLERKG

-966 DEIEVMDAPEEEFP
+966 EEIEVMDAPEEEFP

-990 PRVR
+990 PRAR

>member
-11 LAAILVVCVGVAL
+11 LAAILVVCVGLAL

-35 RAKLAAEQDSSSTPE
+35 RAKLAAEQDSSQTPA
-50 TDALKASRVNEKKE
+50 TDALKTSRGEEKKE
-64 PTPLTSRAVPVI
+64 PAPLTSRAVPVT
-76 AQTSPVTAQSPSPIV
+76 AQTSPVTTQPPSPIV
-91 ASASDPRQPVSSP
+91 ASASDPQQPVSSP

-116 TTPAATGT
+116 AAPAETGT
-124 AQPDPLNDHTISDD
+124 ARPDPLNDRTISDD
-138 SDVDTHMIPRISDQA
+138 SAVDTHLIPRIADQT

-159 PKAADPRLLEAEA
+159 PKASDPRLLDAEA
-172 RANEAETKARDAETK
+172 RANEAESKARDAESKTRDAETK
-187 AREAEARVEEANQRA
+187 AREAEARIEEANQRA

-212 EAKVEEAEAKVEEAG
+212 EAKVEAAEAKVEEAG
-227 QQITQADQRVTEA
+227 QQITQADQRVSEA

-245 EADQMARAAE
+245 EANQMARAAE

-260 AETRAQEANQHI
+260 AETRVQEANQRI

-338 LTSERDQAT
+338 LASERDQAT
-347 PAPAPE
+347 PTPAPE
-353 ADAEEE
+353 ADTEEE
-359 ASEAEPVH
+359 TSEGEPVH
-367 EDPVDEDTGQT
+367 EDTGQT

-410 MQPAKEH
+410 MQPAKEDEGEN
-417 EEEDADTEPE
+417 EEP
-427 QDEESEDLE
+427 EDLE
-436 SAEETADAK
+436 PAEEAADVK
-445 ADAPEEAESASV
+445 AAATEKPEPANV
-457 TAENATTEDAPAEDA
+457 TAEDAPAEDTP
-472 AKEAEPASVTAEDAA
+472 EEDAP
-487 TEDGSAEAVD
+487 AEAMD
-497 TDPVDESDKHEE
+497 TDPVDEKTDETEENEE
-509 QQPTAEESVTEESA
+509 QQPTAEESITEDSTES
-523 EGEEPVVPSHEQLAP
+523 EEPDVHSHEQLAP
-538 TAAVEHEVEI
+538 TAVVEHEVEI
-548 PDHDTQDEEPE
+548 PDHDT
-559 AHDEE
+559 HDEE
-564 PEAHDEEPEDLE
+564 PA
-576 PAAETT
+576 
-582 DAKDDTP
+582 
-589 EEAESASVTAENAT
+589 
-603 TEDAPAEDAAKEAEP
+603 
-618 ASVTAE
+618 
-624 DAATEDGSAE
+624 
-634 AVDTDPVDESDKHEE
+634 
-649 QQPTAEESVTEES
+649 
-662 AEGEEPVVPSHEQ
+662 
-675 LAPTAAVEHEVEI
+675 
-688 PDHDTQG
+688 
-695 EEPEDLE
+695 DLE
-702 PAEETADA
+702 PAEETPDTNETADTKVA
-710 KADAPEEA
+710 ATEEPEP
-718 EQDEEATETRL
+718 DEEATETRL
-729 MPLIPEPTFTD
+729 MPLIPEPTFTN

-749 ARETVRPEKKPQSTT
+749 ARETVRSEEKPQSTS

-770 PEPEDAEAVTATR
+770 PEPEDVEAVTATR
-783 LIPVIKDEDPAPRTN
+783 LIPVIKEEEPAPRPN
-798 GTNDL
+798 GKDDL

-840 PSTPAYPVTAH
+840 PSTPAYPVTTH

-866 IAQPFDTKQN
+866 IAQPFEAKQDD
-876 EATPDSRHDATPSTT
+876 ATPDSRHDATPSKS
-891 DLLIDETDVDE
+891 DLLIDETEVDE

-911 PEPAADPRINAGHII
+911 PEPAADPRVNAGHII

-933 KEHDGILRSPLERAG
+933 KEHDGILRSPLERKG

-966 DEIEVMDAPEEEFP
+966 EEIEVMDAPEEEFP

-990 PRVR
+990 PRPR